1 MTPVE
6 TWLPDEALPPGVT
19 LPPGYKLLGYNPDGT
34 LRVADPNGQI
44 ASLPAPT
51 VKRPADAATGVTVNQ
66 LAPGG
71 NQYKPGVPP
80 PQALPG
86 DQVRTQPVDR
96 AAPQSAPL
104 PPSRDPAAAPQGI
117 TVGQQFI
124 PAFRTS
130 DLSAPAQWTEADIQR
145 ATQQLSGLS
154 EQPVSREQALAFL
167 GRQSASLQN
176 VGNYFQNWD
185 TLNQDNWRFF
195 AGDNPDEMTLWM
207 KDAPKERSNVTLRR
221 QGDYWVPQGDS
232 VTREQWDTN
241 ANNRMRNQAFAM
253 MAAGGLAGSY
263 FPGSETAAVGTV
275 ESAAGASPWVATG
288 ETGLNVLGTE
298 VAAGY
303 GAGGGS
309 TAALSAAEVAA
320 IEGAGGLVGAGG
332 AGGAANLTA
341 AQIAALQSAPG
352 WAEAV
357 KQGAGAVGQ
366 FVKDNKSWLAPLVTG
381 AISSATAPKPPEGGG
396 AGGAGGASG
405 IEQQYL
411 DLAKEQWLWSKG
423 MDEKFAPL
431 YEKLIRDSMADADK
445 QRARGDTMW
454 SEYQTT
460 YMPMQR
466 RQAEDANNYDN
477 PAEVAKREG
486 IAAATVARGFD
497 QQRGQLDR
505 ALAANGVS
513 ASSGRALG
521 ASTEMAN
528 AQALGTAAARNTTRD
543 EARLTGMA
551 LRDNAIRTGMAVGGA
566 GLSRDLAA
574 TGSGGAATGTMGSQ
588 VNTRN
593 ASLAPVFSGLSGGL
607 AANNTA
613 FNQLQQN
620 YQNRTARHNNW
631 AKLGGA
637 AVEGIMSWLSDENA
651 KEDKTALDPEVVAKT
666 LNGIRVERWK
676 YKEGRG
682 DGKHHIG
689 PYAQEFAQA
698 FGGDGLTIDP
708 MTAVG
713 IALAANQGNRRTIE
727 RLEAKVAAL
736 EGAKQ

>member
-185 TLNQDNWRFF
+185 NLNQDNWRFF

-253 MAAGGLAGSY
+253 MAAGGLAGY
-263 FPGSETAAVGTV
+263 YMPGSETAAATAAAPEAGLTVTSLPAGAADAGITWGAGMNTGMTTASMVPGVGEAALGGV
-275 ESAAGASPWVATG
+275 QAAAPAAG
-288 ETGLNVLGTE
+288 
-298 VAAGY
+298 
-303 GAGGGS
+303 GS
-309 TAALSAAEVAA
+309 SNSWLSQA
-320 IEGAGGLVGAGG
+320 
-332 AGGAANLTA
+332 
-341 AQIAALQSAPG
+341 
-352 WAEAV
+352 
-357 KQGAGAVGQ
+357 GQ
-366 FVKDNKSWLAPLVTG
+366 FAKDNKSWLAPLVTG

-396 AGGAGGASG
+396 AGGGAGGASG

-613 FNQLQQN
+613 FNQSQQN
-620 YQNRTARHNNW
+620 YQNRVDRHNQYT
-631 AKLGGA
+631 KLGSSVIG
-637 AVEGIMSWLSDENA
+637 GLMSWLSDENA

-736 EGAKQ
+736 EGAKA